1 MQHFLVVLAVA
12 IAALFIGR
20 RLWRFWRNAGTSCG
34 CGCSGCDGAARPPA
48 AKKSFPMHKP

>member
-48 AKKSFPMHKP
+48 AKKSLPMHKP